1 MIKMLH
7 SSSKALDE
15 SLVVTTRVQLQ
26 GYGLSRYQ
34 VTKITQTLTPV
45 NKKGRAYVYLVSETI
60 SSIRITLS
68 GSRLKPLTRQQLL
81 VVLDNLLARL
91 SNIIILPFSAASSSH
106 PEIGNIAKQLLRS
119 MSDTD
124 RTLVSLK
131 ATVATINGKYKK

>member
-1 MIKMLH
+1 MLH
-7 SSSKALDE
+7 NSSKALDE
-15 SLVVTTRVQLQ
+15 SLVITTRVQLQ

-34 VTKITQTLTPV
+34 VTKITQDLTPV
-45 NKKGRAYVYLVSETI
+45 TKKGRAYVYLVSEAI
-60 SSIRITLS
+60 SSIRATLS
-68 GSRLKPLTRQQLL
+68 GSRLKTSTRQQLL

-91 SNIIILPFSAASSSH
+91 SNIIILPFNAASSSY
-106 PEIGNIAKQLLRS
+106 PEIGNIAKQLLRA

>member
-1 MIKMLH
+1 MLH
-7 SSSKALDE
+7 NSSKALDE

-34 VTKITQTLTPV
+34 VTKITQALTPV
-45 NKKGRAYVYLVSETI
+45 TKKGRAYVYLVSEAI
-60 SSIRITLS
+60 SSIRATLS

-81 VVLDNLLARL
+81 VVLDNLLSRL
-91 SNIIILPFSAASSSH
+91 SNITTLPFNAASSSH
-106 PEIGNIAKQLLRS
+106 PEIGNIAKQLLRA

-131 ATVATINGKYKK
+131 ATVTTINGKYKK

>member
-7 SSSKALDE
+7 NSSRTLDE
-15 SLVVTTRVQLQ
+15 SLVVTTRIQLQ

-34 VTKITQTLTPV
+34 VTKITQKLNPV
-45 NKKGRAYVYLVSETI
+45 TKKGRAYVYLVSEAI
-60 SSIRITLS
+60 ASIRVTLS
-68 GSRLKPLTRQQLL
+68 GSRLKPLTRQQLI

-91 SNIIILPFSAASSSH
+91 SNVITLPFNAASSSH
-106 PEIGNIAKQLLRS
+106 PEIGDIVKQLLRA

-131 ATVATINGKYKK
+131 ATAANITGKYKK

>member
-1 MIKMLH
+1 MLH
-7 SSSKALDE
+7 NSGEALDE

-34 VTKITQTLTPV
+34 VTKITQKLTPV
-45 NKKGRAYVYLVSETI
+45 TKKGRAYVYLVGETI
-60 SSIRITLS
+60 SSIRLTLAS
-68 GSRLKPLTRQQLL
+68 SRLKLLTRQQLL

-91 SNIIILPFSAASSSH
+91 SNIITLPFNAASSSH
-106 PEIGNIAKQLLRS
+106 PEISNVAKQLLRA

-124 RTLVSLK
+124 RTLVSLQ

>member
-7 SSSKALDE
+7 NSIEALDE
-15 SLVVTTRVQLQ
+15 SLIVTTRIQLQ

-34 VTKITQTLTPV
+34 VTKITQALTPV
-45 NKKGRAYVYLVSETI
+45 TKKGKAYVYLVSEAI
-60 SSIRITLS
+60 SSIRATLS

-91 SNIIILPFSAASSSH
+91 SNVITLPFNAASSSH
-106 PEIGNIAKQLLRS
+106 PEIGNIAKQLVKA

-124 RTLVSLK
+124 RVLVSLK
-131 ATVATINGKYKK
+131 ATAANINGKYKK

>member
-1 MIKMLH
+1 MLH
-7 SSSKALDE
+7 NSSKALDE

-34 VTKITQTLTPV
+34 VTKITQALTPV
-45 NKKGRAYVYLVSETI
+45 TKKGRAYVYLVSEAI
-60 SSIRITLS
+60 SSIRATLS

-91 SNIIILPFSAASSSH
+91 SNIITLPFNAASSSH
-106 PEIGNIAKQLLRS
+106 PEIGNIAKQLLRA

-131 ATVATINGKYKK
+131 ATVAIINGKYKK